1 MGGVFIFFIIRFRG
15 KGGLEV
21 IVNGKMMDFDEG
33 IAILDLLKKLNLS
46 KEKVVVELNYN
57 IIAKE
62 QFTEILLNK
71 EDKVEIVSFVG
82 GG

>member
-1 MGGVFIFFIIRFRG
+1 M
-15 KGGLEV
+15 
-21 IVNGKMMDFDEG
+21 IVNGKMMDFEKG

-46 KEKVVVELNYN
+46 EEKVVVELNYD

>member
-1 MGGVFIFFIIRFRG
+1 M
-15 KGGLEV
+15 
-21 IVNGKMMDFDEG
+21 IVNGKIMGFEEG
-33 IAILDLLKKLNLS
+33 ITILDLLKKLNLS

>member
-1 MGGVFIFFIIRFRG
+1 MRFRG
-15 KGGLEV
+15 KGGLKV
-21 IVNGKMMDFDEG
+21 IVNGKIMGFEEG
-33 IAILDLLKKLNLS
+33 ITILDLLKKLNLS